1 MCVYIALVIEC
12 YGQPSEFTQRE
23 SEIFMTKHL
32 NVNINI
38 NTEFRLPGALAV
50 RIVKNYV
57 SIF

>member
-12 YGQPSEFTQRE
+12 YGQSSEFTQRE

-32 NVNINI
+32 NVINI
-38 NTEFRLPGALAV
+38 YTEIRLPGALAV